1 MPTQPRV
8 LMVEDHPDI
17 ADLYQL
23 KLQLE
28 GYRVAVASNGMT
40 GLKLARDLKP
50 DVILLDVHVP
60 VLDGLQLLAA
70 LRADEETR
78 DVLVVICSE
87 DDNPQLIREAERLQA
102 AAYLVKGR
110 LLPSGLSQKI
120 GEVLR
125 HRGPVALAAALVVVG
140 GVAGGAL
147 GAEVILGRTPA
158 PVAATSPASSASAA
172 PAQTPISAA
181 ALYKQ
186 AVAGIVTITTEVA
199 RRGQVGEG
207 TGSGIVL
214 DRSGD
219 ILTNAHVVSGANQ
232 IQVTFNDGRTAT
244 ATLAS
249 ANSKADLAVIRV
261 SVSGASLHPLPLGNS
276 DTVRVGDAVYAIGAP
291 FGLAG
296 SMTAGI
302 VSGLNRTDQAS
313 GLSGLIQTD
322 APINPG
328 NSGGALLN
336 RQGLVVGV
344 NDSIESPVA
353 GNVGVGFAIPINVV
367 KQLLASL
374 EGGANQ

>member
-1 MPTQPRV
+1 MR
-8 LMVEDHPDI
+8 DD
-17 ADLYQL
+17 
-23 KLQLE
+23 
-28 GYRVAVASNGMT
+28 GFVATEPFPYDPPAPPAPPAPPSPGSR
-40 GLKLARDLKP
+40 G
-50 DVILLDVHVP
+50 
-60 VLDGLQLLAA
+60 
-70 LRADEETR
+70 
-78 DVLVVICSE
+78 
-87 DDNPQLIREAERLQA
+87 
-102 AAYLVKGR
+102 GR
-110 LLPSGLSQKI
+110 
-120 GEVLR
+120 
-125 HRGPVALAAALVVVG
+125 RGPVALAAALVVVG

-214 DRSGD
+214 DQNGD
-219 ILTNAHVVSGANQ
+219 ILTNAHVVSGASQ
-232 IQVTFNDGRTAT
+232 IQVTFNDGRSAT
-244 ATLAS
+244 ATLVN
-249 ANSKADLAVIRV
+249 ANTRADLAVLRV
-261 SVSGASLHPLPLGNS
+261 SVAAASLHPLPLGNS
-276 DTVRVGDAVYAIGAP
+276 DTVRVGDPVYAIGAP

-302 VSGLNRTDQAS
+302 VSGLNRTDQSS
-313 GLSGLIQTD
+313 GRTGLIQTD

-336 RQGLVVGV
+336 TQGQVVGV

-353 GNVGVGFAIPINVV
+353 GNVGVGFAIPVNVV

>member
-78 DVLVVICSE
+78 DVLVV
-87 DDNPQLIREAERLQA
+87 
-102 AAYLVKGR
+102 
-110 LLPSGLSQKI
+110 
-120 GEVLR
+120 
-125 HRGPVALAAALVVVG
+125 VG

-158 PVAATSPASSASAA
+158 PVAATSPTSSASAA

-207 TGSGIVL
+207 TGSGIVI
-214 DRSGD
+214 DQNGD
-219 ILTNAHVVSGANQ
+219 ILTNAHVVSGASQ
-232 IQVTFNDGRTAT
+232 IQVTFNDGRSAT
-244 ATLAS
+244 ATLVN
-249 ANSKADLAVIRV
+249 ANTRADLAVLRV
-261 SVSGASLHPLPLGNS
+261 SVAAASLHPLPLGNS
-276 DTVRVGDAVYAIGAP
+276 DTVRVGDAVYAIRSEEHTSE
-291 FGLAG
+291 L
-296 SMTAGI
+296 
-302 VSGLNRTDQAS
+302 Q
-313 GLSGLIQTD
+313 
-322 APINPG
+322 
-328 NSGGALLN
+328 
-336 RQGLVVGV
+336 
-344 NDSIESPVA
+344 
-353 GNVGVGFAIPINVV
+353 
-367 KQLLASL
+367 
-374 EGGANQ
+374 